1 MNMLLHHQK
10 RRNFIDGSFVNIG
23 EDGCPYADNELL
35 IVADGLGGRG
45 GYPHTK
51 INPAILQP
59 ELFYNN
65 FIAPVVGNADLNYAT
80 FVTNSFHELFELG
93 VKYLSGTATMRTSG
107 YFASRLVT
115 AIVLHALKFNPDF
128 RRDVIFDNIRR
139 MEGEQ
144 QKQYI
149 DSVRNRLAAIIQV
162 QLTEIANRMGL
173 ELESK
178 TKGSYLLPTTLT
190 VALINET
197 ADGLDV
203 LYLWAGDSR
212 GYLWNVEG
220 LAQITD
226 DHERDETM
234 TNLITLTKPFQ
245 LEARLFKTSKPAI
258 LFNATDGCYKCPCFA
273 SAFDLEYVFL
283 QAINTANSFEETA
296 SNLDKQFTVIGTHDD
311 SNTMALTSFG
321 YESFESIK
329 VAVAQRLADLQE
341 NIIKAL
347 PGILERDYEDE
358 LNQIDEQMEGGIF
371 AVKDALIEIE
381 PIVEFVKQSMLD
393 EGYAPYNQELIL
405 LQKKLEE
412 LNAAEESQ
420 KQNIIKW
427 VQYYWLRTPC
437 LKQYTVAKCGF
448 FRGDSYEKIA
458 EMEAICSEEKQ
469 RYVATYTKILE
480 DLNESISA
488 VIGMRDSILN
498 LEAPH
503 DKDMRWRL
511 AQSLKSSYDLLGKI
525 EDGIVKGRIE
535 KTFSRFYRDNSDIN
549 DLTRRYVKQENNI
562 VMALAD
568 EIIKGDFRVEG
579 LPMPQECRLAIES
592 YLKALQDISEA
603 REEAYAEINGLKDK
617 HLMSYWTARLCDL
630 IMTIRREHSELI
642 PEEIKSRIADNFGDL
657 QAKHDELENCLVVRN
672 QLYDIY
678 NKSYYRYFEE
688 SAL

>member
-1 MNMLLHHQK
+1 MLLHHQK
-10 RRNFIDGSFVNIG
+10 RRNFNDGTFVNIG
-23 EDGCPYADNELL
+23 EDGCPYADKELL

-51 INPAILQP
+51 INPAILNP
-59 ELFYNN
+59 EIFFNS
-65 FIAPVVGNADLNYAT
+65 FIAPVVGIADSNYAT

-93 VKYLSGTATMRTSG
+93 AKYFSGTATMRTSG

-115 AIVLHALKFNPDF
+115 AIILHALKFNQSF
-128 RRDVIFDNIRR
+128 RRDVIFDNISR
-139 MEGEQ
+139 MEGEG

-149 DSVRNRLAAIIQV
+149 DSVRNKLAELIQCQLSAMARL
-162 QLTEIANRMGL
+162 MGL

-197 ADGLDV
+197 ENGVDV

-212 GYLWNVEG
+212 GYLWNADG

-283 QAINTANSFEETA
+283 QAINSSNSFEETVK
-296 SNLDKQFTVIGTHDD
+296 NLDKQFTIIGTHDD

-321 YESFESIK
+321 YESFEDIK
-329 VAVAQRLADLQE
+329 AAVSQRLAYLHEHIIQE
-341 NIIKAL
+341 L

-371 AVKDALIEIE
+371 AVKDSLIEIE
-381 PIVEFVKQSMLD
+381 PIVEFVKQCMVE
-393 EGYAPYNQELIL
+393 EGFAPYVQELSL
-405 LQKKLEE
+405 LNKKLEE
-412 LNAAEESQ
+412 LNVAEENQ
-420 KQNIIKW
+420 KKNIIKW
-427 VQYYWLRTPC
+427 VQYYWLRTPS
-437 LKQYTVAKCGF
+437 LKKYTTARSGF
-448 FRGDSYEKIA
+448 FRGDSYEQFA
-458 EMEAICSEEKQ
+458 EIEARCLEEKQ
-469 RYVATYTKILE
+469 RYVDTYTKILE
-480 DLNESISA
+480 DLNASISV

-498 LEAPH
+498 LETPH
-503 DKDMRWRL
+503 DKDMKWEL
-511 AQSLKSSYDLLGKI
+511 SQSLKASHDLLDKI
-525 EDGIVKGRIE
+525 EDGIVKGKIE
-535 KTFSRFYRDNSDIN
+535 KMFSRYYRGNSEIN
-549 DLTRRYVKQENNI
+549 ELTRRYIKQESDKVI
-562 VMALAD
+562 ALAN
-568 EIIKGDFRVEG
+568 EIIKGDFIVDG
-579 LPMPQECRLAIES
+579 LNMPQECRLAIES
-592 YLKALQDISEA
+592 YLKALQDIAEA
-603 REEAYAEINGLKDK
+603 RKKIFAEINGLQDK

-630 IMTIRREHSELI
+630 IMIIRREHPELI
-642 PEEIKSRIADNFGDL
+642 PEEIKIKIGDNIGDL
-657 QAKHDELENCLVVRN
+657 QAKHDELEHCLQVRN

-678 NKSYYRYFEE
+678 NNSYYRFFEE